1 MANTTNRGSAE
12 FVEAAGKDYVAVT
25 DLKPGAVGLAG
36 AVMQNITHIAPAIA
50 AFFFTQT
57 LVSFAGGQAP
67 LAYLVGLI
75 IVIPLGV
82 CLMELAKKFPSAGG
96 YFTYVSRTLGPTM
109 GFLTAWVFVL
119 YSPVVA
125 GPSLAVLGQILQDE
139 LQSNYGITFH
149 WWYAVVIGIPLVAW
163 AGYSGIALS
172 IKWIV
177 VVGLAEFLIVLA
189 LGLTG
194 LADPGPGGFTFATF
208 TTSFN
213 PGGLAT
219 TSGFFIVV
227 VLTVQG
233 LTGWEAAVPLAEE
246 TENPR
251 RNVPRSIMASILII
265 GIMLVIAQWGQVIGW
280 GVDDL
285 PNLKTSAE
293 VPGLV
298 IAHRVWGGA
307 WWLTLLAMITSVL
320 GASLACQNVA
330 TRMWYSMGRVG
341 VLPKSFGQVHPTR
354 KTPTNAVT
362 AQLILSVVLG
372 FGGPW
377 LMAQI
382 NGKQDGWGDPWAFFI
397 FLIAFVLVLGVI
409 FVYVAANVGLVVY
422 FWTKARDEFS
432 WIKHFFFP
440 VVTSAVLIGSIYAA
454 FVLVPPPPPNNW
466 TPLVAAIWL
475 GLGIAIIA
483 WKKVTGD
490 EAWLTRTAE
499 VIGEREDTEHHRP
512 L

>member
-1 MANTTNRGSAE
+1 MATNNTNRGSTN
-12 FVEAAGKDYVAVT
+12 FVESSGKDYVAVT
-25 DLKPGAVGLAG
+25 DLQPGAVGLAG
-36 AVMQNITHIAPAIA
+36 AVMQNVTHIAPAIA

-67 LAYLVGLI
+67 LAYLIGLI

-82 CLMELAKKFPSAGG
+82 CLMELARKFPSAGG
-96 YFTYVSRTLGPTM
+96 YFTYVSRTLGPSM
-109 GFLTAWVFVL
+109 GFLTGWVFVL

-139 LQSNYGITFH
+139 LASNYGITFP
-149 WWYAVVIGIPLVAW
+149 WYAAVIIGIPLVAW
-163 AGYSGIALS
+163 AGYTGISFS

-177 VVGLAEFLIVLA
+177 AVGLAEFLIVLA
-189 LGLTG
+189 LGITG
-194 LADPGPGGFTFATF
+194 LVDPGPGGFTFATF

-265 GIMLVIAQWGQVIGW
+265 GVMLVIAQWGQVVGW

-298 IAHRVWGGA
+298 IAHRVWGGM

-330 TRMWYSMGRVG
+330 TRMWYSMGRAG
-341 VLPKSFGQVHPTR
+341 VLPRWFGQVNPTR
-354 KTPTNAVT
+354 KTPSNAVT

-377 LMAQI
+377 LL
-382 NGKQDGWGDPWAFFI
+382 GGPWPFFI

-432 WIKHFFFP
+432 WIKHFIFP
-440 VVTSAVLIGSIYAA
+440 VGTSLVLIYSIYAA
-454 FVLVPPPPPNNW
+454 FVPLPAAPNNW

-475 GLGIAIIA
+475 GLGVAIIA
-483 WKKVTGD
+483 WKKMTGD
-490 EAWLTRTAE
+490 EAWLSKTAE
-499 VIGEREDTEHHRP
+499 VIGEREDTEHHHP

>member
-1 MANTTNRGSAE
+1 MATNSTNRGSTG
-12 FVEAAGKDYVAVT
+12 FVEAKGKDYVAVT

-67 LAYLVGLI
+67 LAYLIGLI

-82 CLMELAKKFPSAGG
+82 CLMELARKFPSAGG
-96 YFTYVSRTLGPTM
+96 YFTYVSRTLGPSM
-109 GFLTAWVFVL
+109 GFLTGWVFVH

-139 LQSNYGITFH
+139 LASNYGITFH
-149 WWYAVVIGIPLVAW
+149 WWYAVAIGIPLVAW
-163 AGYSGIALS
+163 AGYTGISFS

-265 GIMLVIAQWGQVIGW
+265 GVMLVIAQWGQVIGW

-298 IAHRVWGGA
+298 IAHRVWGDM

-341 VLPKSFGQVHPTR
+341 VLPRAFGKAHPTR
-354 KTPTNAVT
+354 KTPTAAVT

-372 FGGPW
+372 FGGPA
-377 LMAQI
+377 LL
-382 NGKQDGWGDPWAFFI
+382 GGPWPFFI

-409 FVYVAANVGLVVY
+409 FVYVAVNVGLVVY
-422 FWTKARDEFS
+422 FWTKARSEFN
-432 WIKHFFFP
+432 WVKHFLFP
-440 VVTSAVLIGSIYAA
+440 VGTSLVLIYSIYAA
-454 FVLVPPPPPNNW
+454 FVPLPAPPNNW

-475 GLGIAIIA
+475 GLGIAIIV
-483 WKKVTGD
+483 WKKATGD
-490 EAWLTRTAE
+490 EAWLTKTAE
-499 VIGEREDTEHHRP
+499 VIGEREDAEHHRP

>member
-1 MANTTNRGSAE
+1 MTSSVDRGSADFRE
-12 FVEAAGKDYVAVT
+12 SSDKDYVAVT
-25 DLKPGAVGLAG
+25 DLAPGAVGLTG
-36 AVMQNITHIAPAIA
+36 AIMQNITHIAPAIA

-57 LVSFAGGQAP
+57 LVTNAGGQAP
-67 LAYLVGLI
+67 LAYLIGLI
-75 IVIPLGV
+75 VVIPLGV
-82 CLMELAKKFPSAGG
+82 CLMQLAKKFPSAGG
-96 YFTYVSRTLGPTM
+96 YFTYVSRTLGPSM
-109 GFLTAWVFVL
+109 GFLTGWVFVL

-139 LQSNYGITFH
+139 LQQNYGITFH

-163 AGYSGIALS
+163 AGYTGVSFS

-177 VVGLAEFLIVLA
+177 IVGLAEFLIVLA

-213 PGGLAT
+213 PGGIAT

-265 GIMLVIAQWGQVIGW
+265 GVVLVIAQWGQVIGW
-280 GVDDL
+280 GTDDL
-285 PNLKTSAE
+285 PNLVKTSE

-298 IAHRVWGGA
+298 IAHRVWGGF

-330 TRMWYSMGRVG
+330 TRMWYSMGRAG
-341 VLPKSFGQVHPTR
+341 VLPAAFGRVHPTR
-354 KTPTNAVT
+354 KTPTTAVT
-362 AQLILSVVLG
+362 AQLVLSVALG
-372 FGGPW
+372 LVAPAIMGPW
-377 LMAQI
+377 
-382 NGKQDGWGDPWAFFI
+382 PFFI
-397 FLIAFVLVLGVI
+397 FLIAYVLVLGVI
-409 FVYVAANVGLVVY
+409 FVYVAANVGVTVY
-422 FWTKARDEFS
+422 YWTKARDEFS
-432 WIKHFFFP
+432 WILHFVFP
-440 VVTSAVLIGSIYAA
+440 VGTSLVLIYSIYAA
-454 FVLVPPPPPNNW
+454 FVPLPAEPNNW
-466 TPLVAAIWL
+466 TPLVAVLWL
-475 GLGIAIIA
+475 ALGIVILFVMKALGKQDWLARAAAIVA
-483 WKKVTGD
+483 
-490 EAWLTRTAE
+490 
-499 VIGEREDTEHHRP
+499 EREDVEHHHP

>member
-1 MANTTNRGSAE
+1 
-12 FVEAAGKDYVAVT
+12 
-25 DLKPGAVGLAG
+25 
-36 AVMQNITHIAPAIA
+36 MQNITHIAPAIA

-82 CLMELAKKFPSAGG
+82 CLMELARKFPSAGG
-96 YFTYVSRTLGPTM
+96 YFTYVSRTLGPSM
-109 GFLTAWVFVL
+109 GFLTGWVFVL

-139 LQSNYGITFH
+139 LASNYGITFP
-149 WWYAVVIGIPLVAW
+149 WYLAVVIGIPLVAW
-163 AGYSGIALS
+163 AGYTGISFS

-189 LGLTG
+189 LGLSG
-194 LADPGPGGFTFATF
+194 LASPGPGGFTFATF
-208 TTSFN
+208 STSFN
-213 PGGLAT
+213 PGDLAT

-265 GIMLVIAQWGQVIGW
+265 GVMLVIAQWGQVIGW

-285 PNLKTSAE
+285 PNLKTSSE

-298 IAHRVWGGA
+298 IAHRVWGGM

-330 TRMWYSMGRVG
+330 TRMWYSMGRSG
-341 VLPKSFGQVHPTR
+341 VLPKALGKVHPTR
-354 KTPTNAVT
+354 KTPINAVT
-362 AQLILSVVLG
+362 AQLILSIVLG

-377 LMAQI
+377 LL
-382 NGKQDGWGDPWAFFI
+382 GGPWPFFI

-422 FWTKARDEFS
+422 FWTKARNEFS
-432 WIKHFFFP
+432 WIKHFVFP
-440 VVTSAVLIGSIYAA
+440 VGTSLVLIYSIYAA
-454 FVLVPPPPPNNW
+454 FVPLPASPNNW

-499 VIGEREDTEHHRP
+499 VIGEREDAEHHHP

>member
-1 MANTTNRGSAE
+1 MATNSANRGSTG
-12 FVEAAGKDYVAVT
+12 FVEAAGKDYVAIT

-36 AVMQNITHIAPAIA
+36 AVMQNVTHIAPAIA

-67 LAYLVGLI
+67 LAYLIGLI

-82 CLMELAKKFPSAGG
+82 CLMELARKFPSAGG
-96 YFTYVSRTLGPTM
+96 YFTYVSRTLGPSM
-109 GFLTAWVFVL
+109 GFLTGWVFVL

-139 LQSNYGITFH
+139 LASNYGITFP
-149 WWYAVVIGIPLVAW
+149 WYAAVIIGIPLVAW
-163 AGYSGIALS
+163 AGYTGISFS

-194 LADPGPGGFTFATF
+194 LIDPGPGGFTFATF

-213 PGGLAT
+213 PGGLTT

-265 GIMLVIAQWGQVIGW
+265 GVMLVIAQWGQVIGW

-298 IAHRVWGGA
+298 IAHRVWGGM

-330 TRMWYSMGRVG
+330 TRMWYSMGRSG
-341 VLPKSFGQVHPTR
+341 VLPRSLGKVHPTR

-377 LMAQI
+377 LL
-382 NGKQDGWGDPWAFFI
+382 GGPWPFFI

-432 WIKHFFFP
+432 WIKHFIFP
-440 VVTSAVLIGSIYAA
+440 VGTSLVLIYSIYAA
-454 FVLVPPPPPNNW
+454 FVPLPAPPNNW
-466 TPLVAAIWL
+466 TPLVALIWL
-475 GLGIAIIA
+475 GLGVAIIV

-499 VIGEREDTEHHRP
+499 VIGEREDTEHHHP

>member
-1 MANTTNRGSAE
+1 MATNTTERGSSG
-12 FVEAAGKDYVAVT
+12 FVEASGKDYVAVT
-25 DLKPGAVGLAG
+25 ELKPGAVGLAG
-36 AVMQNITHIAPAIA
+36 AVMQNVTHIAPAIA

-57 LVSFAGGQAP
+57 LVTFAGGQAP
-67 LAYLVGLI
+67 LAYLIGLL

-82 CLMELAKKFPSAGG
+82 CLMELAREFPSAGG
-96 YFTYVSRTLGPTM
+96 YFTYVSRTLGPAM
-109 GFLTAWVFVL
+109 GFLTGWVFVL

-139 LQSNYGITFH
+139 LQSNYGIYFP
-149 WWYAVVIGIPLVAW
+149 WWASVLIGVPLVTW
-163 AGYSGIALS
+163 AGYTGISFS
-172 IKWIV
+172 IKFIV
-177 VVGLAEFLIVLA
+177 FVGLAEFLIVLA

-265 GIMLVIAQWGQVIGW
+265 GVMLVIAQWGQVIGW
-280 GVDDL
+280 GTDDL
-285 PNLKTSAE
+285 ANLKSSAE

-298 IAHRVWGGA
+298 IAHRVWGGM

-341 VLPKSFGQVHPTR
+341 VLPAAFGRVHPTR
-354 KTPTNAVT
+354 KTPTTAVT
-362 AQLILSVVLG
+362 AQFILSVVLG

-377 LMAQI
+377 LL
-382 NGKQDGWGDPWAFFI
+382 GGPWPFFI

-422 FWTKARDEFS
+422 FWTKARERFS
-432 WIKHFFFP
+432 WIKHFIFP
-440 VVTSAVLIGSIYAA
+440 VGTSLVLLYSIYAA
-454 FVLVPPPPPNNW
+454 FVPLPAAPNNW
-466 TPLVAAIWL
+466 TPLVALIWL
-475 GLGIAIIA
+475 GIGVAIIA
-483 WKKVTGD
+483 WKKMSGD
-490 EAWLTRTAE
+490 EAWLSKAAE
-499 VIGEREDTEHHRP
+499 VIGEREDSEHHRP

>member
-1 MANTTNRGSAE
+1 MASNSTNRGAAD

-36 AVMQNITHIAPAIA
+36 AVMQNVTHIAPAIA

-82 CLMELAKKFPSAGG
+82 CLMELARKFPSAGG
-96 YFTYVSRTLGPTM
+96 YFTYVSRTLGPSM
-109 GFLTAWVFVL
+109 GFLTGWVFVL

-139 LQSNYGITFH
+139 LASNYGITFP
-149 WWYAVVIGIPLVAW
+149 WYAAVIIGIPLVAW

-265 GIMLVIAQWGQVIGW
+265 GVMLVIAQWGQVIGW

-330 TRMWYSMGRVG
+330 TRMWYSMGRAG
-341 VLPKSFGQVHPTR
+341 VLPKTFGQVHPTR
-354 KTPTNAVT
+354 KTPTTAVT

-377 LMAQI
+377 LL
-382 NGKQDGWGDPWAFFI
+382 GGPWPFFI

-432 WIKHFFFP
+432 WIKHFIFP
-440 VVTSAVLIGSIYAA
+440 VGTSLVLIYSIYAA
-454 FVLVPPPPPNNW
+454 FVPLPAPPNNW
-466 TPLVAAIWL
+466 TPLVAAAWL
-475 GLGIAIIA
+475 ILGIIILVVMKAVGKQDWLARAAAI
-483 WKKVTGD
+483 V
-490 EAWLTRTAE
+490 AE
-499 VIGEREDTEHHRP
+499 QEDTLHQRP